1 MAQFL
6 GEFLEAI
13 KNRKYESY
21 NSLISVHR
29 TASYNRF
36 GLCKK
41 TQEKRPIGREIPISP
56 ITSVEKGGFRKMGK
70 RGPRENLPKMAQ
82 FFSKLRKAKKIGN
95 TSPIIA

>member
-29 TASYNRF
+29 TASYDRF
-36 GLCKK
+36 VLCKK
-41 TQEKRPIGREIPISP
+41 HKKKDLLEEKYQYLQSREWKKA
-56 ITSVEKGGFRKMGK
+56 VFRKMGK
-70 RGPRENLPKMAQ
+70 RGPRENLPNGSI
-82 FFSKLRKAKKIGN
+82 F
-95 TSPIIA
+95 

>member
-6 GEFLEAI
+6 GEILEAI

-29 TASYNRF
+29 TASYDRF
-36 GLCKK
+36 VLCKK

-56 ITSVEKGGFRKMGK
+56 ITSVEKAVFRKMGK
-70 RGPRENLPKMAQ
+70 RGPRENLPNGSI
-82 FFSKLRKAKKIGN
+82 F
-95 TSPIIA
+95 